1 MDEFDF
7 KEETAPKPR
16 KKFGSAL
23 WNIGSLIT
31 LFGALCTGGFF
42 TQIFLNPQ
50 SSLNPLPPI
59 VTLTASATLEATAT
73 EILLATETPTEV
85 PTATLAPPT
94 ATPDAPGGFFG
105 IQEGSPAA
113 LDASVFHPE
122 LACNFMGVA
131 GQAFGLDDAPITG
144 LRVQISGTLN
154 NEPVDK
160 LSLTGAA
167 TQYGGGAYYEVQLAD
182 APIASSNT
190 LQIVLLEGNGQQV
203 SAPVLFS
210 TSDSCQQNLL
220 MINFKEE

>member
-7 KEETAPKPR
+7 KEESGPKPPR
-16 KKFGSAL
+16 KFGSAL

-31 LFGALCTGGFF
+31 LIGALCTGGFF
-42 TQIFLNPQ
+42 TQIFLDPQ
-50 SSLNPLPPI
+50 SSLNPLPPV
-59 VTLTASATLEATAT
+59 VTLTATDTPQATAT
-73 EILLATETPTEV
+73 LLVPATDVPTET

-144 LRVQISGTLN
+144 LRVQITGTLN
-154 NEPVDK
+154 NEAVDN

-167 TQYGGGAYYEVQLAD
+167 TQYGGGAYYEIQLSD
-182 APIASSNT
+182 APIASTNT
-190 LQIVLLEGNGQQV
+190 LQIVLLDANGQQV